1 MIRHICFDC
10 STFKIIIKDGTGDNI
25 VYCCIYITSYSCWL
39 IFCWY
44 DAKFKHKINKMLDFF
59 IVFIIEDIDIK
70 ITCKEK
76 CFVSCPIW
84 EKNFRKRFQLYLG
97 LYQVDLYTILIIM
110 FLEWSLIISLD
121 RDSISLQFI
130 LRSTRILC
138 RSESWMNIAF
148 PPPLLFFL
156 IWCTGLYPS
165 SWNNKFFLRL
175 LSLVLV

>member
-25 VYCCIYITSYSCWL
+25 VYCCICITSYSCWL

-76 CFVSCPIW
+76 CFVSCPIL
-84 EKNFRKRFQLYLG
+84 RKKFPKK
-97 LYQVDLYTILIIM
+97 V
-110 FLEWSLIISLD
+110 SV
-121 RDSISLQFI
+121 I
-130 LRSTRILC
+130 LRSLSGGSVYYINNNVFRMIVNHLPWQ
-138 RSESWMNIAF
+138 RFYIIAVY
-148 PPPLLFFL
+148 
-156 IWCTGLYPS
+156 T
-165 SWNNKFFLRL
+165 
-175 LSLVLV
+175 